1 MTKNITLS
9 AEQKLIALARE
20 KAKRENSSL
29 NQRFREWLERY
40 INGEKIEEKYKVL
53 KEELNYAKA
62 GKKFTREELNE
73 R

>member
-40 INGEKIEEKYKVL
+40 INGEKIEEEYKVL
-53 KEELNYAKA
+53 KEELNYTKA

>member
-1 MTKNITLS
+1 MTINITLS
-9 AEQKLIALARE
+9 VEQKLITLARE

-62 GKKFTREELNE
+62 GKNFTREELNE